1 MSMIKKASL
10 SLIVGVF
17 VSACA
22 VDTSIQ
28 RGSVQ
33 VEEIGQQ
40 TDNTPEALNN
50 SLDDRYV
57 AMLNRNETYIEA
69 NSAISDLLA
78 RAEQQQSR
86 GQLQAAANTL
96 ERALRISPRNPLL
109 WHQLAALRY
118 QQGNLQQALQMA
130 AKSNSFAGKDK
141 HIQVKNW
148 QVISHI
154 KRQQGDQEGASAA
167 QATLSKLL
175 K

>member
-1 MSMIKKASL
+1 MNMIKKSSL
-10 SLIVGVF
+10 SVIVVVF
-17 VSACA
+17 ASACA

-28 RGSVQ
+28 RGTVQ

-40 TDNTPEALNN
+40 HEKTPEALDK

-57 AMLNRNETYIEA
+57 AMLNRDETYVES

-78 RAEQQQSR
+78 RAEQQQSQ

-118 QQGNLQQALQMA
+118 QQGNLPQALQMA

-154 KRQQGDQEGASAA
+154 KREQGDHEGANAA
-167 QATLSKLL
+167 QATLSQLL